1 MAFQQGLSGL
11 NSSSRALDVISNNVA
26 NASTVG
32 FKAGNTIFADVY
44 ASALTGATSSIQVG
58 IGSKV
63 AAVYQKFTEGPLNT
77 TNNPLDVA
85 INGNGFFVVQR
96 HDGTTAYTRNG
107 QLDIDTEGYIVTPM
121 KERVMGYKASD
132 DGFIPVS
139 GGTVEPLFVPRNE
152 IAPKATTRFDIKAA
166 NLSADA
172 EAIPASTPFDQTNVD
187 SYNYM
192 TSETVFDSLGG
203 QHSLAVYF
211 VRTNVNPS
219 EWDVHAVLDGDAST
233 DLTLGTPPT
242 LSFDGYGKLAPVPG
256 PLNYTVGPLPNGA
269 ANLDI
274 DIDLDKVTQFGSPF
288 SINDKSQDGYTSG
301 QIAGIVISTDG
312 IIQGRYSNG
321 VTKNLGQI
329 ALATFRSD
337 QGLISL
343 GDNLWAETPES
354 GQPIVGRPST
364 GLNGVISAGQVE
376 ESNVDLTDELVKMII
391 QQRNYQA
398 NAQSIRTQD
407 QLLQT
412 LVNLR

>member
-1 MAFQQGLSGL
+1 MGFQQGLSGL

-32 FKAGNTIFADVY
+32 FKEGNAIFADVY

-58 IGSKV
+58 IGSRV

-85 INGNGFFVVQR
+85 INGNGFFVIR
-96 HDGTTAYTRNG
+96 RYDGTTAYTRNG
-107 QLDIDTEGYIVTPM
+107 QLDINKAGYIVTPTG
-121 KERVMGYKASD
+121 EQVLGYKAD
-132 DGFIPVS
+132 DTGFIPSS
-139 GGTVEPLFVPRNE
+139 GGTIEPLFVPRNE
-152 IAPKATTRFDIKAA
+152 IEPKATTRFDINAA

-172 EAIPASTPFDQTNVD
+172 TLPTVTPFDPANVD
-187 SYNYM
+187 SYSYT
-192 TSETVFDSLGG
+192 TSEPVFDSLGG
-203 QHSLAVYF
+203 KHSLSVFF
-211 VRTNVNPS
+211 VRTGINPS
-219 EWDVHAVLDGDAST
+219 EWDVHAVLDGDATT
-233 DLTLGTPPT
+233 DKVLGTSPS
-242 LSFDGYGKLAPVPG
+242 LSFDGYGKLSPPPG
-256 PLNYTVGPLPNGA
+256 LLNYTVGPLANGA
-269 ANLDI
+269 ANLNI
-274 DIDLDKVTQFGSPF
+274 NVDLDKVTQFGSPF

-301 QIAGIVISTDG
+301 QIAGLVISTDG
-312 IIQGRYSNG
+312 VIQGRYTNG
-321 VTKNLGQI
+321 QTKNLGQI

-337 QGLISL
+337 QGLVSL

-354 GQPIVGRPST
+354 GSAVVGRPST
-364 GLNGVISAGQVE
+364 GLNGVVSAGQVE

-407 QLLQT
+407 QILQT

>member
-11 NSSSRALDVISNNVA
+11 NSSSHALDVISNNVA

-32 FKAGNTIFADVY
+32 FKAGNTIFADIY

-58 IGSKV
+58 IGAKV
-63 AAVYQKFTEGPLNT
+63 AAVYQSFTEGPLTT

-85 INGNGFFVVQR
+85 INGNGFFVVR
-96 HDGTTAYTRNG
+96 RNDGTTAYTRNG
-107 QLDIDTEGYIVTPM
+107 QLDINTEGYIVTPM
-121 KERVMGYKASD
+121 KEQVLGYRAD
-132 DGFIPVS
+132 DSGFISTS
-139 GGTVEPLFVPRNE
+139 GGTIEPLFVPRNE

-166 NLSADA
+166 NLSADD
-172 EAIPASTPFDQTNVD
+172 ELPSVASFDPTNVD
-187 SYNYM
+187 SYNYT
-192 TSETVFDSLGG
+192 TSEAVYDSLGG
-203 QHSLAVYF
+203 QHSLSLYF
-211 VRTNVNPS
+211 VRTAINPS
-219 EWDVHAVLDGDAST
+219 TWNVHAVLDGDAAT
-233 DLTLGTPPT
+233 QQVLGALP
-242 LSFDGYGKLAPVPG
+242 FDGYGKLDPPPG
-256 PLNYTVGPLPNGA
+256 PLNYTVGPLANGA
-269 ANLDI
+269 ANLAI

-288 SINDKSQDGYTSG
+288 SINDRLQDGYTSG

-312 IIQGRYSNG
+312 IIQGRYTNG
-321 VTKNLGQI
+321 QTKNLGQI

-343 GDNLWAETPES
+343 GDNLWAESPES
-354 GQPIVGRPST
+354 GPAIVGRPST

-376 ESNVDLTDELVKMII
+376 ESNVDLTNELVKMII